1 MDSGASA
8 ENPALHARPW
18 NKFRFLIDSSFLPL
32 YMKQDRKSTRLNS
45 KSPVH
50 LVCRLLLEKKNLGEP
65 LAASSVRI
73 FASFFSSRT
82 STTMPSAMIGER
94 PLRDYPALTGL
105 GILHFYIPFPARV

>member
-50 LVCRLLLEKKNLGEP
+50 LVCRLLLEKKKKPTRGARGPPQAAHRLHASQANNSERERRSPP
-65 LAASSVRI
+65 LHHLPLLRV
-73 FASFFSSRT
+73 T
-82 STTMPSAMIGER
+82 LMPGRMPIGPR
-94 PLRDYPALTGL
+94 P
-105 GILHFYIPFPARV
+105 